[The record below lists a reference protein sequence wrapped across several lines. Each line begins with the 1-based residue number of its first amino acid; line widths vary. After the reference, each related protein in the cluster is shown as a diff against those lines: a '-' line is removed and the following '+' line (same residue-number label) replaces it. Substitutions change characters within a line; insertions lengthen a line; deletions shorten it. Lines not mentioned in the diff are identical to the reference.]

1 MPRVS
6 ASTLGLG
13 LPLSLP
19 QQGSNLNARGLR
31 WDGNALRRW
40 MSVEYRAHVRVEH
53 HGVAKSTLGNYRSRP
68 FRLDLHC
75 FTLSRR
81 GKRARDRQASRVP
94 FHVKCTRQGR
104 RETKRQSLNTP
115 VPLRER
121 VGGWEMVP
129 RHVDVKRRHKSA
141 ETPHDGDGGSGGNAL
156 RRRRAE

>member
-53 HGVAKSTLGNYRSRP
+53 HGVAKSTLETID
-68 FRLDLHC
+68 LDRFASTYIALHC
-75 FTLSRR
+75 REEARERETARRYVYLSMLNAHDRDGERQR
-81 GKRARDRQASRVP
+81 GKASI
-94 FHVKCTRQGR
+94 
-104 RETKRQSLNTP
+104 
-115 VPLRER
+115 PLSPCGNGW
-121 VGGWEMVP
+121 VGGSWHRGTSM
-129 RHVDVKRRHKSA
+129 
-141 ETPHDGDGGSGGNAL
+141 
-156 RRRRAE
+156 